1 MVGSFASLKVGVVY
15 IAVFVLL
22 AVGFMKAVTTSAAA
36 AAADAAAAAAVAT
49 LGQDWDCHT
58 VTSTAESAAEVAAGR
73 RLANVGGWEAAFVA
87 VTAAECTIR
96 VEVVAETA
104 RVTATAV
111 ACRTAARA
119 SELVAAAHDT
129 QDGC

>member
-58 VTSTAESAAEVAAGR
+58 VTSTAESAAGR
-73 RLANVGGWEAAFVA
+73 RLANVGGWEAASVA